1 MTMRV
6 MFSSMLFQPFAR
18 AQVQNCGGKEHDCRD
33 SKNGVDH
40 EVDGTANCLGSA
52 ERGIRKLLER
62 RTEATIVRNEVMDPT
77 ERELERQRM

>member
-62 RTEATIVRNEVMDPT
+62 RTEATILRSEVMTQPKGNSNGP
-77 ERELERQRM
+77 RM